1 METNLDIILRQFEE
15 LKGQFVINNAWNIER
30 LVAIAGDDY
39 DYYYV
44 TYNGRKLTW
53 YTCSTRITQ
62 LKGKIDDEGYN
73 ELIKIAK
80 LNHYDQPTLYGSTN
94 ITRKKE
100 IIKFNKNHIEEIT
113 KLYKPNNKYITDIHW
128 GIN

>member
-1 METNLDIILRQFEE
+1 MSTNLDMVLREFEE

-30 LVAIAGDDY
+30 FVAIAGDNY

-53 YTCSTRITQ
+53 YSTITKIIP
-62 LKGKIDDEGYN
+62 LKGKIDDIHYN

-80 LNHYDQPTLYGSTN
+80 LNHYDQPTLHGSTN

-113 KLYKPNNKYITDIHW
+113 NLYKPDNKYITDIYWEIH
-128 GIN
+128 